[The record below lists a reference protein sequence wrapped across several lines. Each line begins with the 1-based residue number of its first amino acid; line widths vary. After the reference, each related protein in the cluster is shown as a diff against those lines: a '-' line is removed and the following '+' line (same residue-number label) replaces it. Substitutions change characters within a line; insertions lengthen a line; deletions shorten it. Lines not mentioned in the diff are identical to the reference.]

1 MKFLFKMKTNW
12 YTESLEDYLCNFCKK
27 KENNKIYV
35 NYEAAT
41 AHLGQNFQNFQKNA
55 LLQLP

>member
-1 MKFLFKMKTNW
+1 MKKI
-12 YTESLEDYLCNFCKK
+12 Y
-27 KENNKIYV
+27 IYV

-41 AHLGQNFQNFQKNA
+41 AHLGQNFQKNA